1 MTTPALPGFFQP
13 VYLDATDS
21 TNDEAKRRARSGA
34 PEGTLIWAGA
44 QSAGR
49 GRQGKSWF
57 SPPGNLY
64 LSLVLRPRCDV
75 AQAAQLSFA
84 AALAVG
90 DACRGLLP
98 AGAGLAYKWPNDVL
112 VSGKKVAGILL
123 ESQAAG
129 GKTLDFLVIG
139 IGINL
144 VSHPKDTAY
153 PATSLKSEGACAVTP
168 ATMLEAL
175 APALILWYERWGA
188 EGFEPLRRAW
198 LDQAFGLG
206 SEIRA
211 QLPQAELT
219 GRFAGLDAD
228 GALLL
233 ETAGG
238 ARRIAAA
245 DIFPAS

>member
-129 GKTLDFLVIG
+129 GKTLVLLTRLYN
-139 IGINL
+139 NL
-144 VSHPKDTAY
+144 PSVPGRLYTQPS
-153 PATSLKSEGACAVTP
+153 
-168 ATMLEAL
+168 
-175 APALILWYERWGA
+175 
-188 EGFEPLRRAW
+188 RRIE
-198 LDQAFGLG
+198 LSQFDITNPGG
-206 SEIRA
+206 IRA
-211 QLPQAELT
+211 AYELGVKDGNT
-219 GRFAGLDAD
+219 FAASFGR
-228 GALLL
+228 
-233 ETAGG
+233 
-238 ARRIAAA
+238 
-245 DIFPAS
+245 